1 MKKRALTSVCGL
13 VLILAVLLTFVC
25 VFTIYRDPINEAVL
39 NTLNDIGIDA
49 PESASVAEAAGSL
62 SVSDAGTYDFPK
74 GSWTGCVN
82 DDNNCAKCKNF
93 YGDTASNLHG
103 SGVSPKHTYIS
114 FKNEHDRWIGS
125 QDRYG
130 TFTGSFTVT
139 LSGKALNYAKEG
151 LLNCSFGLEQ
161 KWSGGGLTQRY
172 TFKIGSSSVPTESS
186 AQPTS
191 LSTSAIDV
199 GSISNNSFTVN
210 LSAKMGAKKN
220 GNISIAYDFWI
231 KISFDKDTTKPTA
244 SIAANQSN
252 GYSTVD
258 PGNTYF
264 KATDNASGIK
274 SVKCTFQAFGS
285 SSSKTA
291 TKNISN
297 YSVSTSYTIKN
308 FFSFSN
314 HSDYFGT
321 YTFSVTDKD
330 NNTSSSATVKYYKAA
345 VSFNADTGG
354 SVSET
359 SAATNLAVGATYNVS
374 AKVTANP
381 GYYFIGWDAAGDGS
395 PSDLG
400 VGSYSNGKWSNGSFN
415 VKAPSGSVTGNITY
429 TAKFRKIS
437 DISWFS
443 YTPNNSFVYAYDTSR
458 TNLSSYLNET
468 DDFVG
473 NAFTVSLTYTGTTA
487 GGNNYNSSVQPEYAG
502 TYRAVITVSKDSVK
516 FAVIEANEFEITA
529 KPVYLV
535 PNLSS
540 SSKDYD
546 GSTDIPIGSWAIY
559 DDAAL
564 KTAVNSDGLTVPGTT
579 GVNIRLSSK
588 NAGEQ
593 NIVSLVNSEKVK
605 ISHTNKDILNS
616 YSATVV
622 TGRAKFENNTMT
634 TYTINKLTVKITNM
648 VIREKTAANASK
660 VYAGKVYD
668 KTTAL
673 GADVVAYVYSSSD
686 GETEFNNLTQYGAG
700 TIGIGIKFD
709 TNDLTKVPDG
719 ENLSVQLV
727 RNQSSVP
734 ETDNTVYFT
743 APSFTGSAVG
753 TDLKVGLPTNIYN
766 TSGNYMMS
774 STADRVG
781 DLNITEKPVS
791 VSFSL
796 NTTLTYDGS
805 ATVSGNELT
814 ATLNGIIYGDTVA
827 VSGYTGTLN
836 DMNAGDGR
844 TISVSGYS
852 LSNANYALSND
863 TYQITGI
870 TVAKRDV
877 SVSASY
883 KNPSKVY
890 DGTVNADADKVILS
904 YSGHVSGEDGNNG
917 VKKIITG
924 YSVQYSSA
932 NAGDV
937 NIVITV
943 TPHSNYTI
951 TATEYRIA
959 ATITAKPLNANGISL
974 ALDENSFVYSGNEYL
989 PKLTTHTDV
998 LGNGSTYTLVSGT
1011 DYSVSIS
1018 PATAVGNYSAVVTGI
1033 GNYSG
1038 TVSLSY
1044 SVTSGDYTVSLDKA
1058 ATITL
1063 PYGEALG
1070 GFDTYFNGKGKAV
1083 ENEHGNPVPGSWAL
1097 DANDIT
1103 YNKDGLHK
1111 YAAGNHTIYAVFTVD
1126 DSVKNNFDYASKNIT
1141 VTLTVN
1147 KANVKITVDD
1157 MTYYYA
1163 GVYDF
1168 NFGSEYVVDRG
1179 LGSWGDH
1186 YTVSGVLSGDEE
1198 NLYDL
1203 TFGFAASGDFDPK
1216 KGTLNGAGT
1225 YDRAITLTEYSSP
1238 NYIVTV
1244 VPGDVTIKPLPVTLT
1259 PVSGQSKYYG
1269 TDDPDLQYTLSTL
1282 EHTLPGYTLNS
1293 NGEIEGSLLRTSGE
1307 SAGYYKFEG
1316 SGLSSVN
1323 YALTVS
1329 ADNALISFR
1338 IIPLPVTILPGNT
1351 EIYFGATFV
1360 SPSVDNGFS
1369 FTAEIDPERDS
1380 RYQYVDDFLPH
1391 LCRTRQR
1398 RRRIFRHGG
1407 KMFLRR
1413 RKRRHKQLYFRSERQ
1428 RRVYHKAP
1436 AR

>member
-1 MKKRALTSVCGL
+1 MWRTSLHRRWKMKKRALTSVCGL

-39 NTLNDIGIDA
+39 NTLNDIGIDGTHLSAA

-62 SVSDAGTYDFPK
+62 SVSDAGTYDFPN

-82 DDNNCAKCKNF
+82 DDNNCDKCKNF

-114 FKNEHDRWIGS
+114 FKNEHDRWFGS

-139 LSGKALNYAKEG
+139 LSGKALNYAKAG

-161 KWSGGGLTQRY
+161 KWSGGGLTQSY
-172 TFKIGSSSVPTESS
+172 NFAIGSSSVPTIKSS
-186 AQPTS
+186 EEPKS
-191 LSTSAIDV
+191 LSSSAIDV
-199 GSISNNSFTVN
+199 GSISDNSFTVE
-210 LSAKMGAKKN
+210 LRATMGAEKN

-244 SIAANQSN
+244 SIAADQTNE
-252 GYSTVD
+252 YSTVD
-258 PGNTYF
+258 PGSTYF
-264 KATDNASGIK
+264 EATDNVSGIK

-285 SSSKTA
+285 SSSETA
-291 TKNISN
+291 TKNIST
-297 YSVSTSYTIKN
+297 YSVSKSYTIKN
-308 FFSFSN
+308 FFSFSEDRN
-314 HSDYFGT
+314 YFGT
-321 YTFSVTDKD
+321 YTFSVTDND
-330 NNTSSSATVKYYKAA
+330 NNTSSATVKYYKAA
-345 VSFNADTGG
+345 VSFKADTGG

-359 SAATNLAVGATYNVS
+359 SAAANLAVGATYNVS
-374 AKVTANP
+374 AKVTAAD

-473 NAFTVSLTYTGTTA
+473 NAFTVSLIYTGTTA

-502 TYRAVITVSKDSVK
+502 TYRAVITVSKDSVN
-516 FAVIEANEFEITA
+516 FAVIEGQEFTITA
-529 KPVYLV
+529 KSVYLV

-546 GSTDIPIGSWAIY
+546 GSTDIPIGSWVIY
-559 DDAAL
+559 DDQAL

-588 NAGEQ
+588 DAGEQ

-616 YSATVV
+616 YSASVV
-622 TGRAKFENNTMT
+622 TGRAKFENNIIT

-673 GADVVAYVYSSSD
+673 GADVVAFVYTSSD
-686 GETEFNNLTQYGAG
+686 GATEFNNLTQYGAG

-727 RNQSSVP
+727 QNQSSVP

-743 APSFTGSAVG
+743 APSFTSSVVG
-753 TDLKVGLPTNIYN
+753 TKLKVGLPTNIYN
-766 TSGNYMMS
+766 TSGNYIMS

-781 DLNITEKPVS
+781 DLAITKKPVS

-852 LSNANYALSND
+852 LSNANYALSNL

-877 SVSASY
+877 SVSAAY
-883 KNPSKVY
+883 ANPSKVY
-890 DGTVNADADKVILS
+890 DGTTVALKENVSLS
-904 YSGHVSGEDGNNG
+904 YSNNVSGEDGNNG
-917 VKKIITG
+917 VGKIITG
-924 YSVQYSSA
+924 YSVKYSSA
-932 NAGDV
+932 NAGNV

-951 TATEYRIA
+951 SQTQYSVA
-959 ATITAKPLNANGISL
+959 ATITAKPLNASGIAL
-974 ALDENSFVYSGNEYL
+974 ALDNTSFVYSGDPYTPSL
-989 PKLTTHTDV
+989 VTHTDV
-998 LGNGSTYTLVSGT
+998 LGNGSPYTLVSGT

-1033 GNYSG
+1033 YTGGGERNWIFYARN
-1038 TVSLSY
+1038 TAHFQYAFNKALS
-1044 SVTSGDYTVSLDKA
+1044 SFDV
-1058 ATITL
+1058 L
-1063 PYGEALG
+1063 PL
-1070 GFDTYFNGKGKAV
+1070 
-1083 ENEHGNPVPGSWAL
+1083 S
-1097 DANDIT
+1097 
-1103 YNKDGLHK
+1103 
-1111 YAAGNHTIYAVFTVD
+1111 IYAE
-1126 DSVKNNFDYASKNIT
+1126 K
-1141 VTLTVN
+1141 
-1147 KANVKITVDD
+1147 
-1157 MTYYYA
+1157 
-1163 GVYDF
+1163 
-1168 NFGSEYVVDRG
+1168 
-1179 LGSWGDH
+1179 
-1186 YTVSGVLSGDEE
+1186 
-1198 NLYDL
+1198 
-1203 TFGFAASGDFDPK
+1203 
-1216 KGTLNGAGT
+1216 
-1225 YDRAITLTEYSSP
+1225 
-1238 NYIVTV
+1238 
-1244 VPGDVTIKPLPVTLT
+1244 
-1259 PVSGQSKYYG
+1259 
-1269 TDDPDLQYTLSTL
+1269 DPDWAEYN
-1282 EHTLPGYTLNS
+1282 EM
-1293 NGEIEGSLLRTSGE
+1293 
-1307 SAGYYKFEG
+1307 KDF
-1316 SGLSSVN
+1316 
-1323 YALTVS
+1323 
-1329 ADNALISFR
+1329 
-1338 IIPLPVTILPGNT
+1338 T
-1351 EIYFGATFV
+1351 E
-1360 SPSVDNGFS
+1360 
-1369 FTAEIDPERDS
+1369 TAPITDK
-1380 RYQYVDDFLPH
+1380 Y
-1391 LCRTRQR
+1391 
-1398 RRRIFRHGG
+1398 
-1407 KMFLRR
+1407 
-1413 RKRRHKQLYFRSERQ
+1413 
-1428 RRVYHKAP
+1428 
-1436 AR
+1436 